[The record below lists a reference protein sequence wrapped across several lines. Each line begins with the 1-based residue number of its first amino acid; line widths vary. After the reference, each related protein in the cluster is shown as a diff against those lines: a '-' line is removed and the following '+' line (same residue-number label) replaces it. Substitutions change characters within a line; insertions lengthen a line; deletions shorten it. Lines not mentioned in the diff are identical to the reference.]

1 MPHPSSDRTSS
12 RFESDHI
19 FFGLDLI
26 FIKIKVQVSSV
37 RNGVCDCMWEVLQ
50 YLRLD
55 AIMVGRVFDLSD
67 FKNNDIRN
75 LAIIAHVD
83 HGKTT
88 LVDAL
93 LKQGQVFRAHQQ
105 VGELIMDTNPLERE
119 RGITILAKNASVSY
133 DGVRINIIDTP
144 GHADFSGEVERIMN
158 MADGCLLLVDA
169 VDGPMPQT
177 TYVLRQALQQNVTP
191 MVVINKMDRPEARV
205 AEVVEMV
212 QDLFLELATTAE
224 QLEFPIIY
232 ASAKAG
238 YATIDPDSPGTDMAP
253 LFKAI
258 LESVP
263 APTGD
268 PEAPV
273 QMLVAALD
281 YDNYLGQVA
290 LGRVTR
296 GTLKLRDNVALL
308 GRGDDSSV
316 HNLERIFVF
325 RGMERVEVPEAKAG
339 DIVALTGPEGV
350 SIGDTISSIDHPE
363 ALPSI
368 DIEEPTVRMTFGVST
383 SPFMGKEGE
392 HCTSRNLR
400 DRLFRELRTN
410 VSLQVEP
417 TASSD
422 VFVVA
427 GRGELHLS
435 ILVET
440 MRREQFEFQVSR
452 PEPVTKMIDGKIHE
466 PYEILNISTSDEYVG
481 ALTEYLSGRLAQLRD
496 MRYDEN
502 GYVHIEY
509 KIPTRGL
516 IGFNSFFLRTCRGD
530 GLKSSIFTSY
540 EPMEGEIKGQPGGV
554 LVASERGIAVTYGLL
569 NAQGRGDTFIDP
581 GTDVYEGMIIGSHR
595 REGDI
600 EINVCKEKKLTN
612 MRSST
617 ADVAKRLN
625 ATVIMSLEEALEFI
639 SDDEL
644 VEVTPQNF
652 RLRKMDLSALDRK
665 RTRRDGVRSRD

>member
-1 MPHPSSDRTSS
+1 MGN
-12 RFESDHI
+12 F
-19 FFGLDLI
+19 
-26 FIKIKVQVSSV
+26 Q
-37 RNGVCDCMWEVLQ
+37 
-50 YLRLD
+50 
-55 AIMVGRVFDLSD
+55 
-67 FKNNDIRN
+67 NNDIRN

-119 RGITILAKNASVSY
+119 RGITILAKNASVAY
-133 DGVRINIIDTP
+133 KGVRINIIDTP

-177 TYVLRQALQQNVTP
+177 TYLLRQALRQNGIP
-191 MVVINKMDRPEARV
+191 MVVINKIDRPEARV
-205 AEVVEMV
+205 ADVEEMV
-212 QDLFLELATTAE
+212 QDLFLELVTNAE
-224 QLEFPIIY
+224 QLEYPVIY
-232 ASAKAG
+232 TSAKSG
-238 YATIDPDSPGTDMAP
+238 YATTDLTVEGTDMSP
-253 LFKAI
+253 LFDAI

-268 PEAPV
+268 PDAPL

-308 GRGDDSSV
+308 ARDEQTSA

-325 RGMERVEVPEAKAG
+325 RGMERVEVPEATAG
-339 DIVALTGPEGV
+339 DIVAITGPEGV
-350 SIGDTISSIDHPE
+350 SIGDTIASLENPE
-363 ALPSI
+363 AMPVI

-383 SPFMGKEGE
+383 SPFMGKEGD

-410 VSLQVEP
+410 VSLQVEQ
-417 TASSD
+417 TSSSD

-440 MRREQFEFQVSR
+440 RRREQFEFQGSR
-452 PEPVTKMIDGKIHE
+452 PEPVTKVSDGKSYE
-466 PYEILNISTSDEYVG
+466 PYEILNISTNEEYVG
-481 ALTEYLSGRLAQLRD
+481 ALTEYLSGRLAHLRD

-502 GYVHIEY
+502 GYVHMEY

-516 IGFNSFFLRTCRGD
+516 IGFTSFFLRICRGD
-530 GLKSSIFTSY
+530 GLKSSAFTAY
-540 EPMEGEIKGQPGGV
+540 EPMEGEIKAQPGGV
-554 LVASERGIAVTYGLL
+554 LVASERGVAVTYGLL
-569 NAQGRGDTFIDP
+569 NAQGRGETFVDP
-581 GTDVYEGMIIGSHR
+581 GTQVYEGMIVGSHR

-625 ATVIMSLEEALEFI
+625 ATVIMRLEEALEFI

-644 VEVTPQNF
+644 LEVTPKNY

-665 RTRRDGVRSRD
+665 RTRRDGVRARD

>member
-1 MPHPSSDRTSS
+1 MST
-12 RFESDHI
+12 E
-19 FFGLDLI
+19 
-26 FIKIKVQVSSV
+26 
-37 RNGVCDCMWEVLQ
+37 RNNHN
-50 YLRLD
+50 
-55 AIMVGRVFDLSD
+55 
-67 FKNNDIRN
+67 NNDIRN

-119 RGITILAKNASVSY
+119 RGITILAKNASVTY
-133 DGVRINIIDTP
+133 QGVRINIIDTP

-191 MVVINKMDRPEARV
+191 MVVINKIDRPEARV
-205 AEVVEMV
+205 AEVEDMV
-212 QDLFLELATTAE
+212 QDLFLELATNAD
-224 QLEFPIIY
+224 QLEYPVIY
-232 ASAKAG
+232 ASAKGG
-238 YATIDPDSPGTDMAP
+238 YATADPATPGTDMSP
-253 LFKAI
+253 LFEAI
-258 LESVP
+258 LRLVP
-263 APTGD
+263 PPTGD
-268 PEAPV
+268 PDAPL

-308 GRGDDSSV
+308 ARGEESSI

-339 DIVALTGPEGV
+339 DIVAITGPEGV
-350 SIGDTISSIDHPE
+350 SIGDTIASLEHPE
-363 ALPSI
+363 ALPVI

-383 SPFMGKEGE
+383 SPFMGKDGE

-410 VSLQVEP
+410 VSLQVDP
-417 TASSD
+417 TPSSD

-452 PEPVTKMIDGKIHE
+452 PEPVTKVIDGKIYE
-466 PYEILNISTSDEYVG
+466 PYEILNISTSDEYMG
-481 ALTEYLSGRLAQLRD
+481 ALSEYLSGRLAQLRD

-502 GYVHIEY
+502 GYVHLEY

-516 IGFNSFFLRTCRGD
+516 IGFNSFFVRTCRGD
-530 GLKSSIFTSY
+530 GVKSSIFTSY
-540 EPMEGEIKGQPGGV
+540 EPMEGEIKSQPGGV
-554 LVASERGIAVTYGLL
+554 LVASERGTAVTYGLL

-581 GTDVYEGMIIGSHR
+581 GTDVYEGMIVGSHR

-625 ATVIMSLEEALEFI
+625 ATVIMSLEEALEFL

-644 VEVTPQNF
+644 LEVTPRNF

-665 RTRRDGVRSRD
+665 RTRRDGVRTRD

>member
-1 MPHPSSDRTSS
+1 MSD
-12 RFESDHI
+12 
-19 FFGLDLI
+19 
-26 FIKIKVQVSSV
+26 Q
-37 RNGVCDCMWEVLQ
+37 
-50 YLRLD
+50 
-55 AIMVGRVFDLSD
+55 
-67 FKNNDIRN
+67 KNNDIRN

-119 RGITILAKNASVSY
+119 RGITILAKNASVTY
-133 DGVRINIIDTP
+133 NGVKINIIDTP

-191 MVVINKMDRPEARV
+191 MVVINKIDRPEARV
-205 AEVVEMV
+205 PEVIEMV
-212 QDLFLELATTAE
+212 QDLFLELATNAD
-224 QLEFPIIY
+224 QLEFPILY
-232 ASAKAG
+232 ASAKQG
-238 YATIDPDSPGTDMAP
+238 FATADMDTPGMDMVP
-253 LFKAI
+253 LFEAI
-258 LESVP
+258 LDNVP
-263 APTGD
+263 PPTGD
-268 PEAPV
+268 PDAPL

-290 LGRVTR
+290 LGRITR
-296 GTLKLRDNVALL
+296 GTLRLRDSVALMA
-308 GRGDDSSV
+308 RNDQQTV
-316 HNLERIFVF
+316 HSLERIFVF
-325 RGMERVEVPEAKAG
+325 RGMERVEVPEAFAG
-339 DIVALTGPEGV
+339 DLVAVTGPEGV
-350 SIGDTISSIDHPE
+350 SIGDTLASLEHPE

-383 SPFMGKEGE
+383 SPFMGKEGD
-392 HCTSRNLR
+392 HCTSRNLY
-400 DRLFRELRTN
+400 DRLMRELRTN
-410 VSLQVEP
+410 VSLQVD
-417 TASSD
+417 TTSSPD
-422 VFVVA
+422 VFLVS

-440 MRREQFEFQVSR
+440 MRRENFEFQVSR
-452 PEPVTKMIDGKIHE
+452 PEPVTKVVDGKIHE
-466 PYEILNISTSDEYVG
+466 PYEILNISTNEEYVG
-481 ALTEYLSGRLAQLRD
+481 ALTEYLSGHLAQLRD
-496 MRYDEN
+496 MRYDDN
-502 GYVHIEY
+502 GYVHMEY

-516 IGFNSFFLRTCRGD
+516 IGFNSFFLRTTRGD
-530 GLKSSIFTSY
+530 GVKNSIFTSY
-540 EPMEGEIKGQPGGV
+540 EPMDGEIKGQPGGV
-554 LVASERGIAVTYGLL
+554 LVASESGTAVTYGLL

-581 GTDVYEGMIIGSHR
+581 GTQVYEGMIVGSHR

-625 ATVIMSLEEALEFI
+625 ATVLMSLEEALEFI

-652 RLRKMDLSALDRK
+652 RLRKMALSSLDRK
-665 RTRRDGVRSRD
+665 RVRRDGVRARD

>member
-1 MPHPSSDRTSS
+1 MGT
-12 RFESDHI
+12 E
-19 FFGLDLI
+19 
-26 FIKIKVQVSSV
+26 
-37 RNGVCDCMWEVLQ
+37 RNNHN
-50 YLRLD
+50 
-55 AIMVGRVFDLSD
+55 
-67 FKNNDIRN
+67 NNDIRN

-119 RGITILAKNASVSY
+119 RGITILAKNASVTY
-133 DGVRINIIDTP
+133 QGVRINIIDTP

-191 MVVINKMDRPEARV
+191 MVVINKIDRPEARV
-205 AEVVEMV
+205 AEVEDMV
-212 QDLFLELATTAE
+212 QDLFLELATNAD
-224 QLEFPIIY
+224 QLEYPVIY
-232 ASAKAG
+232 ASAKGG
-238 YATIDPDSPGTDMAP
+238 YATADPATPGTDMSP
-253 LFKAI
+253 LFEAI
-258 LESVP
+258 LRLVP
-263 APTGD
+263 PPTGD
-268 PEAPV
+268 PDAPL

-308 GRGDDSSV
+308 ARGEEPST

-339 DIVALTGPEGV
+339 DIVAITGPEGV
-350 SIGDTISSIDHPE
+350 SIGDTIASLEHLE
-363 ALPSI
+363 ALPVI

-383 SPFMGKEGE
+383 SPFMGKDGE

-410 VSLQVEP
+410 VSLQVDP
-417 TASSD
+417 TPSSD

-452 PEPVTKMIDGKIHE
+452 PEPVTKVIDGKIYE
-466 PYEILNISTSDEYVG
+466 PYEILNISTSDEYMG
-481 ALTEYLSGRLAQLRD
+481 ALSEYLSGRLAQLRD

-502 GYVHIEY
+502 GYVHLEY

-516 IGFNSFFLRTCRGD
+516 IGFNSFFVRTCRGD
-530 GLKSSIFTSY
+530 GVKSSIFTAY
-540 EPMEGEIKGQPGGV
+540 EPMEGEIKSQPGGV
-554 LVASERGIAVTYGLL
+554 LVASERGTAVTYGLL

-581 GTDVYEGMIIGSHR
+581 GTDVYEGMIVGSHR

-625 ATVIMSLEEALEFI
+625 ATVIMSLEEALEFL

-644 VEVTPQNF
+644 LEVTPRNF

-665 RTRRDGVRSRD
+665 RTRRDGVRTRD